1 MVEKLKKGQC
11 KEDRTKRLLLRH
23 RFETR
28 RCRVGLTNGAFHQSN
43 AVTTLWPRGGD
54 SAHQAQSRSGRLGS
68 TPIPRWRRWP
78 ISARPRLRRDRTDS
92 NMAAGCTCCFFCPL
106 GASKDVCVCV
116 CVCVCVSWLLCRWPF
131 WPRCLLFTFQ
141 LSLASRSERS
151 DAIPVRRPKGSKRQQ
166 FLRCRD
172 PDRPFLLF
180 KVFQCAHAD

>member
-116 CVCVCVSWLLCRWPF
+116 CVCV
-131 WPRCLLFTFQ
+131 
-141 LSLASRSERS
+141 LASLPMAVLAPLSPVHFSVESGESKRT
-151 DAIPVRRPKGSKRQQ
+151 VRRDSGETTKRQQ
-166 FLRCRD
+166 KAAISPLQ
-172 PDRPFLLF
+172 RPRSALSA
-180 KVFQCAHAD
+180 VQSVPMCPC